1 MSSAQPPC
9 DDGYVDVDTR
19 LAAFLSAHPEGAL
32 RPLDPSR
39 PYRVERIEGTDE
51 RGKVVTTTFLVYTA
65 AAYRSPDDRLPGVG
79 VAWTPF
85 PGRTEYTLDAEL
97 QNAETAAWGRAIR
110 AVMPTERPT
119 PAHRAPVPSGPLTP
133 RQIQGLRTRATKSAT
148 VELLAVLSAE
158 IDEFLAHGRLTPDVA
173 DELRELTQARKERL
187 TAPAGTSEGKKT
199 QLSVVETP
207 PEKPHPTASAS
218 PSAKEQRTRAAR
230 IAAKHGA
237 AQSTSSTKK
246 SKQQEDQ

>member
-1 MSSAQPPC
+1 MDSAHPTY

-19 LAAFLSAHPEGAL
+19 LAAFLTAHPEGAL

-110 AVMPTERPT
+110 AVMPTERPA
-119 PAHRAPVPSGPLTP
+119 PARRSPVPPRPLTP

-148 VELLAVLSAE
+148 PELLAVLSAE
-158 IDEFLAHGRLTPDVA
+158 IDEFLAHGRLTQDVA
-173 DELRELTQARKERL
+173 DELRELTQARKEHL
-187 TAPAGTSEGKKT
+187 AAPAGTSEGKRT
-199 QLSVVETP
+199 QLSVVGTP
-207 PEKPHPTASAS
+207 SEKPYPTASVS
-218 PSAKEQRTRAAR
+218 PSTKDQRTRAER
-230 IAAKHGA
+230 IAAKHGTA
-237 AQSTSSTKK
+237 PSSTKK